1 MGLLKRICKDAFRV
15 AGVRDVRRSRRWFPE
30 RGCIFEHRIFRFG
43 KMILC
48 DRCSTSHDLASLFRG
63 MRSTLHRWN
72 GQIAK
77 RIGTRPSAL
86 HSTFHFWRTSRR
98 IASFFDA
105 LNFENWGSLAELI
118 RFWHCQV
125 QTLRKSRRIAVFS
138 MLSISKVEGVSQDCL
153 DFKACR

>member
-1 MGLLKRICKDAFRV
+1 VGLLKRICKDAFRV

-30 RGCIFEHRIFRFG
+30 SGCIFEHRIFRFG

-48 DRCSTSHDLASLFRG
+48 DRCSTSHDLASLFRD

-98 IASFFDA
+98 IASFFDV
-105 LNFENWGSLAELI
+105 LNFENWGSLAELS
-118 RFWHCQV
+118 RFWHFQV
-125 QTLRKSRRIAVFS
+125 QRLRKSWRIAAFLMLPSSKIEETSQNSVVFK
-138 MLSISKVEGVSQDCL
+138 L
-153 DFKACR
+153 